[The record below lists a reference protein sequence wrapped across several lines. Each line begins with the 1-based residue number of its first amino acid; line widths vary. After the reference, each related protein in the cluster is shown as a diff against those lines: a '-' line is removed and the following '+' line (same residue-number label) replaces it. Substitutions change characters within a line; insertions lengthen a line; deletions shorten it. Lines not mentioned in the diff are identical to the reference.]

1 MTKQELAYLAGIVD
15 GEGTV
20 NIAFIKT
27 SGEYRA
33 RLYVVNT
40 SYALIEWIKARFGG
54 LVYKR
59 ISKNEKWKPK
69 YEWVM
74 PVSRKDTKL
83 LKQLIPYL
91 VIKKQQAGLVLE
103 LIATIGNPGRK
114 LTQETIAKRKELF
127 EKNKQ
132 LNSGSRND

>member
-1 MTKQELAYLAGIVD
+1 
-15 GEGTV
+15 
-20 NIAFIKT
+20 
-27 SGEYRA
+27 
-33 RLYVVNT
+33 
-40 SYALIEWIKARFGG
+40 
-54 LVYKR
+54 
-59 ISKNEKWKPK
+59 
-69 YEWVM
+69 M